1 MLAPFFYEDYPMSD
15 YEQAARELQAATDE
29 VKRFAEAS
37 TKELRNLGKVT
48 EETKASAD
56 KALVEMNGLSTRLTD
71 LEQKAARHHEPS
83 RDATRSLGEEFM
95 ASDAARDLKSSFQ
108 GRVRTEMERKAL
120 TTGPATM
127 GATTSAGTSLI
138 PAMRLPGID
147 MIRLPQPTLRNLIPS
162 GATSSPI
169 IEFVRQKSFINKAA
183 PVAEG
188 AAKPYSDVSFELS
201 RANVAVIA
209 HLFKASKQALDDA
222 PELVSIINA
231 QGVAGLEQ
239 VEEYQFMYGDGTG
252 ANILGLMKQATAF
265 AAPAGLTV
273 PDAALDTIRMAMLQA
288 SLSLY
293 PATGIVLHE
302 IDWFRI
308 TSVKDGIGRYVL
320 GDPQSVATRSLWG
333 LPVVVSNTIRQGDFL
348 VGAFAS
354 GAQIFD
360 RQSVA
365 VEVATVGDDFEKN
378 MVTVRIEER
387 TGLVVYRQQ
396 SFITGTLPPDATAAK
411 KS

>member
-1 MLAPFFYEDYPMSD
+1 MSE
-15 YEQAARELQAATDE
+15 YEQAIRELKAATDE

-37 TKELRNLGKVT
+37 TTELRNLGKVT
-48 EETKASAD
+48 EETRASAD
-56 KALVEMNGLSTRLTD
+56 KALTEMNGLSARVAD
-71 LEQKAARHHEPS
+71 IEQKAARRSGDAES
-83 RDATRSLGEEFM
+83 RTLSLGEEFM
-95 ASDAARDLKSSFQ
+95 ASDAARGLKSSFQ

-138 PAMRLPGID
+138 PAVRLPGID
-147 MIRLPQPTLRNLIPS
+147 MIRLPQPTLRSLIPS

-169 IEFVRQKSFINKAA
+169 VEFVRQKSFTNKAA

-188 AAKPYSDVSFELS
+188 AAKPYSDMSFELG

-252 ANILGLMKQATAF
+252 ANVLGLMNQATAF
-265 AAPAGLTV
+265 AAPAGLAV

-288 SLSLY
+288 SLALY

-320 GDPQSVATRSLWG
+320 GDPQSVAMRSLWG

-348 VGAFAS
+348 VGAFAT

-378 MVTVRIEER
+378 MVTVRVEER

-396 SFITGTLPPDATAAK
+396 SFIAGTLPPDAMPAAAG
-411 KS
+411 

>member
-1 MLAPFFYEDYPMSD
+1 MSD
-15 YEQAARELQAATDE
+15 YEQAARDLKAATDE

-37 TKELRNLGKVT
+37 TTELRNLGKVT
-48 EETKASAD
+48 EETRASAD
-56 KALVEMNGLSTRLTD
+56 KALAEMNGLSARLAD
-71 LEQKAARHHEPS
+71 IEQKAARHSGNPMN
-83 RDATRSLGEEFM
+83 AVQSLGEEFM
-95 ASDAARDLKSSFQ
+95 ASDAARELKSSFQ
-108 GRVRTEMERKAL
+108 GRVRSEMERKAL

-127 GATTSAGTSLI
+127 GTTTSAGTSLI
-138 PAMRLPGID
+138 PTMRLPGID
-147 MIRLPQPTLRNLIPS
+147 LVRLPKPTLRSLIPS

-169 IEFVRQKSFINKAA
+169 IEFVRQKSFTNKAA
-183 PVAEG
+183 TVAEG
-188 AAKPYSDVSFELS
+188 AKKPYSDMTFELD

-209 HLFKASKQALDDA
+209 HLFKVSKQALDDA
-222 PELVSIINA
+222 PELTSIINS

-239 VEEYQFMYGDGTG
+239 VEEYQFMYGDGVG
-252 ANILGLMKQATAF
+252 ANILGLMEQATDF
-265 AAPAGLTV
+265 AAPAGLTP
-273 PDAALDTIRMAMLQA
+273 PDSALDTIRMAMLQA

-293 PATGIVLHE
+293 PATGIVLNE

-308 TSVKDGIGRYVL
+308 TSVKDEIGRYVL
-320 GDPQSVATRSLWG
+320 GDPQSVATHTLWG
-333 LPVVVSNTIRQGDFL
+333 LPVVISNTIRQGDFL
-348 VGAFAS
+348 VGAFAT

-365 VEVATVGDDFEKN
+365 IEVAVNNGTDFEDN
-378 MVTVRIEER
+378 MASIRIEER